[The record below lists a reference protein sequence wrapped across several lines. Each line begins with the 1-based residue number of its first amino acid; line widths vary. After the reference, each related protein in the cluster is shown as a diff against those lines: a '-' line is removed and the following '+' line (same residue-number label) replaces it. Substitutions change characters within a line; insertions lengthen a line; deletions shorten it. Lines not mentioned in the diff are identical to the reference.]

1 MDCIMQN
8 NIFDYAALLKQ
19 VKARVALAQKKAIY
33 AANGELLSMYWDIGK
48 LLSESQK
55 QIGWGNNA
63 LEQLSNDLKND
74 YPKVKGFSPRNCRCM
89 IQFYKEYNQELTIW
103 QPSVAKLESSNTVL
117 PIKQLSWSHNIALI
131 QRVKDIKAR
140 YWYMVQCLKSGWT
153 RDFLIEA
160 ITQDYYHT
168 YGALAHNFDATLPE
182 IQAKQVKETLKDPYI
197 FDMLTFTNEYDE
209 RDVELGLVK
218 HIEKFLVEMGAGF
231 AFMGR
236 QYHIEVSGNDFYIDI
251 LMYNAFMHRYLV
263 VELKRGEFQPEY
275 IGKLNFYCSA
285 VDDILCRE
293 GDNQTIGLLL
303 CQNKNRIMAEYALRD
318 IHKPIGISD
327 YELGKALPKDI
338 KSGLPSIEELESK
351 LSRELEENADNN

>member
-1 MDCIMQN
+1 MQN
-8 NIFDYAALLKQ
+8 NIFDYASLLKQ

-33 AANGELLSMYWDIGK
+33 AANEELLSMYWDIGK
-48 LLSESQK
+48 LLSGSQK

-63 LEQLSNDLKND
+63 LEQLSGDLKND
-74 YPKVKGFSPRNCRCM
+74 YPKVKGFSVRNCQVM
-89 IQFYKEYNQELTIW
+89 IQFYNEYNQQLTNT
-103 QPSVAKLESSNTVL
+103 QRAVAYLQAASITL
-117 PIKQLSWSHNIALI
+117 PVKQLSWSHNVALM
-131 QRVKDIKAR
+131 QKVKDIKAR
-140 YWYMVQCLKSGWT
+140 YWYMIQCLKSGWT

-168 YGALAHNFDATLPE
+168 YGAMANNFDTTLPE
-182 IQAKQVKETLKDPYI
+182 MQAKQVKETLKDPYI
-197 FDMLTFTNEYDE
+197 FDMLTFTDEYDE

-236 QYHIEVSGNDFYIDI
+236 QYHIEVAENDFYIDI

-263 VELKRGEFQPEY
+263 VELKRGAFQPEY

-318 IHKPIGISD
+318 VHKPIGISD

-338 KSGLPSIEELESK
+338 KSGLPPIEELESK
-351 LSRELEENADNN
+351 LNLDLKDDD